1 MSICFRKKI
10 IQSIFL
16 LVTLSLVSGCGYRP
30 SAHFAKKVLG
40 DRVYTK
46 VDVSLATPENSVL
59 TKDALNKALR
69 TRLKTIVTR
78 REDADS
84 MLSVMYEN
92 VKFIPLQYNKNGYVV
107 EYQVNLK
114 LKFTFEKDGKVET
127 KRTIGRY
134 EFTILPSAIIAY
146 DLQLKAIEHSSVKAL
161 DQFFAY
167 IISKGYFVD
176 KQK

>member
-1 MSICFRKKI
+1 MFIGFKKKI
-10 IQSIFL
+10 IQFL
-16 LVTLSLVSGCGYRP
+16 LSLFILSLVSGCGYRP
-30 SAHFAKKVLG
+30 SSHFAKKVLG
-40 DRVYTK
+40 NRVYTK

-59 TKDALNKALR
+59 IKDALNKALR

-78 REDADS
+78 RKDADS

-92 VKFIPLQYNKNGYVV
+92 VRFIPLQYNKNGYAV
-107 EYQVNLK
+107 EYQVNLN

-134 EFTILPSAIIAY
+134 EFPILPSAIIAY
-146 DLQLKAIEHSSVKAL
+146 DVQLKAIEKSSVKAL

-167 IISKGYFVD
+167 ITAKGYFVN

>member
-1 MSICFRKKI
+1 
-10 IQSIFL
+10 
-16 LVTLSLVSGCGYRP
+16 
-30 SAHFAKKVLG
+30 
-40 DRVYTK
+40 
-46 VDVSLATPENSVL
+46 L

-78 REDADS
+78 KEDADS
-84 MLSVMYEN
+84 MLSVKYESITF
-92 VKFIPLQYNKNGYVV
+92 VPLQYDKNGYVV

-127 KRTIGRY
+127 KRTIGHY
-134 EFTILPSAIIAY
+134 EFPILPSAIISY
-146 DLQLKAIEHSSVKAL
+146 DVQLKAIERSSVKAL

-167 IISKGYFVD
+167 IVAKGYFVE

>member
-1 MSICFRKKI
+1 MFIGFRKKN
-10 IQSIFL
+10 IQSLFILFIIF
-16 LVTLSLVSGCGYRP
+16 LVSGCGYRP

-40 DRVYTK
+40 ERIYTK

-78 REDADS
+78 KEDADS
-84 MLSVMYEN
+84 MLSVAYEN
-92 VKFIPLQYNKNGYVV
+92 ISFIPIQYDKNGYVV
-107 EYQVNLK
+107 EYQVNMK
-114 LKFTFEKDGKVET
+114 LRFTFEKDGKVET
-127 KRTIGRY
+127 KRITGRY
-134 EFTILPSAIIAY
+134 EFPILPSAIISY
-146 DLQLKAIEHSSVKAL
+146 DVQLKAIEQSSIKAL

-167 IISKGYFVD
+167 LTAKGYFVD

>member
-1 MSICFRKKI
+1 MFISSKKNF
-10 IQSIFL
+10 IQFL
-16 LVTLSLVSGCGYRP
+16 LSLLIFALVNGCGYRP
-30 SAHFAKKVLG
+30 SSHVVKKVFG

-78 REDADS
+78 KENADS

-92 VKFIPLQYNKNGYVV
+92 ITFIPLQYDKNGYVV
-107 EYQVNLK
+107 EYQVNMK
-114 LKFTFEKDGKVET
+114 LKFTFEKDGKIEIR
-127 KRTIGRY
+127 RTIGRY
-134 EFTILPSAIIAY
+134 EFPISPTAIIAY
-146 DLQLKAIEHSSVKAL
+146 DVQFKAIERSSVKAL

-167 IISKGYFVD
+167 IAAKGYFVD

>member
-1 MSICFRKKI
+1 MFIGFKKKI
-10 IQSIFL
+10 IQFL
-16 LVTLSLVSGCGYRP
+16 LLLVIVSLVSGCGYRP
-30 SAHFAKKVLG
+30 SSYFAKKVLG
-40 DRVYTK
+40 DRIYTK
-46 VDVSLATPENSVL
+46 VDVSFATPENSVL

-78 REDADS
+78 KEDADS
-84 MLSVMYEN
+84 MLKVVYESTT
-92 VKFIPLQYNKNGYVV
+92 FIPLQYDKNGYAT

-134 EFTILPSAIIAY
+134 EFPIFPTAIIAY
-146 DLQLKAIEHSSVKAL
+146 DVKLKAIEQSSVKAL

-167 IISKGYFVD
+167 LAAKGYFVD

>member
-1 MSICFRKKI
+1 MFIFPKKNFI
-10 IQSIFL
+10 RFL
-16 LVTLSLVSGCGYRP
+16 LSLVIFALICGCGYRP
-30 SAHFAKKVLG
+30 SSHFAKKVFG

-78 REDADS
+78 KEDADS
-84 MLSVMYEN
+84 MLSVMYEK
-92 VKFIPLQYNKNGYVV
+92 VSFIPLQYNRNGYVV
-107 EYQVNLK
+107 EYQVNLG
-114 LKFTFEKDGKVET
+114 LKFTFEKDGKIET

-134 EFTILPSAIIAY
+134 EFPILPSAIISY
-146 DLQLKAIEHSSVKAL
+146 DVQLKAIEQSSVKAL

-167 IISKGYFVD
+167 ITAKGYFVD

>member
-1 MSICFRKKI
+1 MSIGFTKKM

-16 LVTLSLVSGCGYRP
+16 VLILLFISGCGYRP
-30 SAHFAKKVLG
+30 SAHFAKKVFG
-40 DRVYTK
+40 DKIYTK

-69 TRLKTIVTR
+69 TRLKMIVTR
-78 REDADS
+78 KKDADS
-84 MLSVMYEN
+84 MLSVKYEN
-92 VKFIPLQYNKNGYVV
+92 IRFIPLQYDKNGYAV

-127 KRTIGRY
+127 KWTIGHY
-134 EFTILPSAIIAY
+134 EFPILPSAIIAY
-146 DLQLKAIEHSSVKAL
+146 DVQLKAIERSSVKAL

-167 IISKGYFVD
+167 ITAKGYFVD

>member
-1 MSICFRKKI
+1 MFIASKKKF
-10 IQSIFL
+10 IQFL
-16 LVTLSLVSGCGYRP
+16 LSLVIFALVSGCGYRP
-30 SAHFAKKVLG
+30 SSHFAKKVLG

-78 REDADS
+78 KEDADS
-84 MLSVMYEN
+84 MLSVMYES
-92 VKFIPLQYNKNGYVV
+92 VTFIPLQYDKNGYVV
-107 EYQVNLK
+107 EYQVNMK
-114 LKFTFEKDGKVET
+114 LKFTFEKDGKVEIR
-127 KRTIGRY
+127 RTIGRY
-134 EFTILPSAIIAY
+134 EFPIFPTAIIAY
-146 DLQLKAIEHSSVKAL
+146 DVQLKAIEQSSINAL

-167 IISKGYFVD
+167 VAAKGYFVD

>member
-1 MSICFRKKI
+1 MFIVFQKRFI
-10 IQSIFL
+10 RL
-16 LVTLSLVSGCGYRP
+16 LFSLTILTFVSGCGYRP
-30 SAHFAKKVLG
+30 SAHFAKKVFG

-69 TRLKTIVTR
+69 TRLKTIVTNK
-78 REDADS
+78 EDADS
-84 MLSVMYEN
+84 VLSVMYEKIDF
-92 VKFIPLQYNKNGYVV
+92 VPLQYDNNGYVV

-114 LKFTFEKDGKVET
+114 LKFIFEKDGKVET

-134 EFTILPSAIIAY
+134 AFPILPSAIIAY
-146 DLQLKAIEHSSVKAL
+146 DVQLKAIERSSVKAL

-167 IISKGYFVD
+167 ITAKGYFV
-176 KQK
+176 KKEK

>member
-1 MSICFRKKI
+1 MFIGFKNFSIQCL
-10 IQSIFL
+10 FL
-16 LVTLSLVSGCGYRP
+16 LVILTLVSGCGYRP
-30 SAHFAKKVLG
+30 SSHFAKKVLG
-40 DRVYTK
+40 DRIYTK

-78 REDADS
+78 KENADS
-84 MLSVMYEN
+84 MLSVIYEN
-92 VKFIPLQYNKNGYVV
+92 ITFIPLQYDKNGYVV

-134 EFTILPSAIIAY
+134 EFPVLPSAIIAY
-146 DLQLKAIEHSSVKAL
+146 DIQLKAIEQSSVKAL

-167 IISKGYFVD
+167 ISSKGYFVN

>member
-1 MSICFRKKI
+1 MSIGFKKKI
-10 IQSIFL
+10 IKSLFL
-16 LVTLSLVSGCGYRP
+16 LLILSLVSGCGYRP

-40 DRVYTK
+40 ERVYTK

-78 REDADS
+78 KEDADS
-84 MLSVMYEN
+84 MLSVRYED

-114 LKFTFEKDGKVET
+114 LKFTFKKDGKVET
-127 KRTIGRY
+127 KRVIGRY
-134 EFTILPSAIIAY
+134 EFPILPTAIIAY
-146 DLQLKAIEHSSVKAL
+146 DVQLKAIEESSVKAL

-167 IISKGYFVD
+167 LVGKGYFID
-176 KQK
+176 T

>member
-10 IQSIFL
+10 IQSLFFW
-16 LVTLSLVSGCGYRP
+16 VTLSLVSGCGYRP
-30 SAHFAKKVLG
+30 SAHFAQKVLG

-46 VDVSLATPENSVL
+46 VDVSLATPENSIL

-69 TRLKTIVTR
+69 TRLKRIVTR
-78 REDADS
+78 KKDADS
-84 MLSVMYEN
+84 MLSVMYEDI
-92 VKFIPLQYNKNGYVV
+92 KFIPLQYDKNGYAV

-134 EFTILPSAIIAY
+134 EFPILPSAIIAY
-146 DLQLKAIEHSSVKAL
+146 DVQVKAIEESSIKAL
-161 DQFFAY
+161 DKFFAY
-167 IISKGYFVD
+167 LSAKGYFVD
-176 KQK
+176 K

>member
-1 MSICFRKKI
+1 MFICLKKKI
-10 IQSIFL
+10 IQFL
-16 LVTLSLVSGCGYRP
+16 LLLIVFSLVSGCGYRP
-30 SAHFAKKVLG
+30 SANFAKKVLG
-40 DRVYTK
+40 DRIYTK

-78 REDADS
+78 KEDANS
-84 MLSVMYEN
+84 MLKVVYEN
-92 VKFIPLQYNKNGYVV
+92 ISFIPLQYNKNGYAV
-107 EYQVNLK
+107 EYQVNMT

-134 EFTILPSAIIAY
+134 EFPVFPTAIIAY
-146 DLQLKAIEHSSVKAL
+146 DVKLKAIEQSSVKAL

-167 IISKGYFVD
+167 LSAKGYFID
-176 KQK
+176 KEK

>member
-1 MSICFRKKI
+1 MFIFPKKI
-10 IQSIFL
+10 FIRFLFL
-16 LVTLSLVSGCGYRP
+16 LVISALVGGCGYRP
-30 SAHFAKKVLG
+30 SSHFAKKVFG
-40 DRVYTK
+40 DSVYTK

-78 REDADS
+78 KEDADS
-84 MLSVMYEN
+84 MLLVRYESVT
-92 VKFIPLQYNKNGYVV
+92 FIPLQYNRNGYVI

-114 LKFTFEKDGKVET
+114 LNFTFEKNGKIET

-134 EFTILPSAIIAY
+134 EFPILPSAIIAY
-146 DLQLKAIEHSSVKAL
+146 DVQLKAIERSSVKAL

-167 IISKGYFVD
+167 ITAKGYFVD

>member
-1 MSICFRKKI
+1 MSIGFTKKI
-10 IQSIFL
+10 IQSLFL
-16 LVTLSLVSGCGYRP
+16 SVILFLVSGCGYRP

-40 DRVYTK
+40 ERVYTK

-78 REDADS
+78 KEDADS

-92 VKFIPLQYNKNGYVV
+92 VNFVPLQYDKNGYAI
-107 EYQVNLK
+107 EYQVNMR

-127 KRTIGRY
+127 RRTIGRY
-134 EFTILPSAIIAY
+134 EFPILPTAIIAY
-146 DLQLKAIEHSSVKAL
+146 DVQVKAIEESSVKAL

-167 IISKGYFVD
+167 LSAKGYFID
-176 KQK
+176 K